1 MNEFIQQ
8 FNRESET
15 FITCDFITCDNFLY
29 FDEQALEKMN
39 IECGPCPSHPR
50 EIVRNFLNGKN

>member
-1 MNEFIQQ
+1 MNLYNNLTEKVKL
-8 FNRESET
+8 

-39 IECGPCPSHPR
+39 LKAELAHLTR
-50 EIVRNFLNGKN
+50 VKL